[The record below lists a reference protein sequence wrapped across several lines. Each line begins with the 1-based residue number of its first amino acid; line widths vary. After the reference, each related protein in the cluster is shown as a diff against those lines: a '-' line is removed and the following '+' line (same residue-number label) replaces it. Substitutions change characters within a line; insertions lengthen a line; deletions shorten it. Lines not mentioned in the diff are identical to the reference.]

1 MVIGLDD
8 SFAGLVIKEIGN
20 SGHLDAL
27 ATCLMTFAISLLLSV
42 LTPSSEQPSRQRWLS
57 VGAAFALALG
67 VGAKLYPVVLAPL
80 LLSLTFFG
88 VAIGLA
94 IRSVRPSQSHSHQR
108 LLEAVFLTLA
118 WFWLLLPTQNPWY
131 LTWCLPFLPFARGRA
146 WFALSGIAF
155 VYYLRFWMTARFPS
169 FVLGTPYPGAQYFDF
184 IMTWLEYAPWLMWLL
199 VDVRLR
205 KRTVARD
212 GDEGSSLAGE

>member
-8 SFAGLVIKEIGN
+8 SCDGLVIKEIGN

-27 ATCLMTFAISLLLSV
+27 ATCLMTFAISLLLSA

-88 VAIGLA
+88 AAIGLA
-94 IRSVRPSQSHSHQR
+94 IRSARPSQNHSHQR
-108 LLEAVFLTLA
+108 LLEAIFLTL
-118 WFWLLLPTQNPWY
+118 LGSGCSCRRRT
-131 LTWCLPFLPFARGRA
+131 RG
-146 WFALSGIAF
+146 I
-155 VYYLRFWMTARFPS
+155 
-169 FVLGTPYPGAQYFDF
+169 
-184 IMTWLEYAPWLMWLL
+184 
-199 VDVRLR
+199 
-205 KRTVARD
+205 
-212 GDEGSSLAGE
+212 